1 LGFASKQSWEG
12 GIIQGGESGK
22 KGVGLE
28 HEAYSAGAELR
39 EFSGREL
46 EEVDSFKMEGSVV
59 GSGEGAQEGHEG
71 RFSRT
76 RTSADGD
83 KLARLNFEGDLVNG
97 GDGTAPSGIDL
108 AKIAGGEDNAHSL
121 FSLRSW

>member
-1 LGFASKQSWEG
+1 
-12 GIIQGGESGK
+12 
-22 KGVGLE
+22 LE
-28 HEAYSAGAELR
+28 HEAYTPGAETG
-39 EFSGREL
+39 EFPGREL
-46 EEVDSFKMEGSVV
+46 EEVRSLKVKGSVV

-71 RFSRT
+71 RFSRA

-83 KLARLNFEGDLVNG
+83 KLARLNFEVDLVNG
-97 GDGTAPSGIDL
+97 GDGTAPGGIDP